1 MGIEVMAV
9 LKKLLANARIRSSRG
24 GHHQDDIHSF
34 KQTLRLFYIRFICFV
49 VVDVLKIEY
58 IVECI

>member
-24 GHHQDDIHSF
+24 GHHHQYHIQALKPFD
-34 KQTLRLFYIRFICFV
+34 YFI
-49 VVDVLKIEY
+49 
-58 IVECI
+58 